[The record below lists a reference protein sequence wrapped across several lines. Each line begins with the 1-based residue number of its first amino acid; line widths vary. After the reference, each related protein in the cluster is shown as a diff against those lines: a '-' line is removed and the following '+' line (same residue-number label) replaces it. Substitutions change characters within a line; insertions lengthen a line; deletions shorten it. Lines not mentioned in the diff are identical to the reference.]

1 MTPAELRGIL
11 FFVCDTFDLVSGS
24 HDQTQSPM
32 GRPLDHLEV
41 GACA

>member
-1 MTPAELRGIL
+1 MTPAELRCIL
-11 FFVCDTFDLVSGS
+11 FFVYGAWLVSGS